1 MQDLFDM
8 KREELNDFLKHL
20 VSNINDKNKLEQILD
35 NNITSIASL

>member
-8 KREELNDFLKHL
+8 KREELNYFLKRL

-35 NNITSIASL
+35 KGLGINY

>member
-35 NNITSIASL
+35 NNIYINDK